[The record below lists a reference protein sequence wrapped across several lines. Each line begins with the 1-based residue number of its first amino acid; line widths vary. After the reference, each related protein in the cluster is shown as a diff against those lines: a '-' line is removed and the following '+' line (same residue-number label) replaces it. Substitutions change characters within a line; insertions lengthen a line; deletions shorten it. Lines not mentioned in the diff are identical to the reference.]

1 MANNKAYWEKRM
13 VQLYNAQDKRD
24 AKFDKKMRKE
34 YYRLESDIQ
43 KDIASYYQKYG
54 KNDIIEFR
62 KLVVQLSDSE
72 RNLLFR
78 DYEEFMRRNPKY
90 RNLMPVRESIYKLN
104 RLEGLQLS
112 IRMKMMELGTFEQEG
127 FEKLLQEAY
136 QSGYL
141 SSMKGLVNTPAFFN
155 VNSEVMMQTINEKW
169 INGENF
175 SDRIWKNKEKLINT
189 LNNEI
194 RDGIIRG
201 DSYKKMAQIIQYRTG
216 VGASN
221 TMALVQ
227 TESAFVLNQANKQAF
242 MDAGV
247 LRYEVSAV
255 MDKKTSP
262 TCRNM
267 DGQQFEFKDAKVGV
281 NYSPF
286 HTRCRTTQ
294 IPIENDS

>member
-1 MANNKAYWEKRM
+1 MPNNSPYWEKRM
-13 VQLYNAQDKRD
+13 IQLYDAQDKQN

-34 YYRLESDIQ
+34 YLRLESNIQ
-43 KDIASYYQKYG
+43 KEIASYYQKYG
-54 KNDIIEFR
+54 KDDVIEFR

-78 DYEEFMRRNPKY
+78 DYEEFSRRNPRY
-90 RNLMPVRESIYKLN
+90 INLLPVRESIYKLN
-104 RLEGLQLS
+104 RLEGLYLS
-112 IRMKMMELGTFEQEG
+112 TRMKMVELGAFEQEG
-127 FEKLLQEAY
+127 FEKLLQESY
-136 QSGYL
+136 QLGYL
-141 SSMKGLVNTPAFFN
+141 SSMKGLAKPPAFFN
-155 VNSEVMMQTINEKW
+155 VNSEVMRQTINERW

-175 SDRIWKNKEKLINT
+175 SDRIWSNKEKLINT

-201 DSYKKMAQIIQYRTG
+201 ESYKKMAQIIQNRTG

-227 TESAFVLNQANKQAF
+227 TESAFVLNQANKRAF

-247 LRYEVSAV
+247 LRYEVCAV
-255 MDKKTSP
+255 MDSKTSP
-262 TCRNM
+262 TCRNL

-294 IPIENDS
+294 IPIEND